1 MSTLLENVPD
11 RTQPPNPA
19 EMIKIENFD
28 GVGELTIGVGSPGH
42 IMVTALCLL
51 NNPEVNKF
59 FLAQQLKL
67 VDRITKTKI
76 FPRNGMALPNGEVY
90 QEPQSEVVEINLPD
104 HGE

>member
-1 MSTLLENVPD
+1 MVTRLENVPD
-11 RTQPPNPA
+11 QLQEPSPLDTIR
-19 EMIKIENFD
+19 IETFE
-28 GVGELTIGVGSPGH
+28 GIGELTIGVGSNWH
-42 IMVTALCLL
+42 IIAVALCLL
-51 NNPEVNKF
+51 NAPQINKF
-59 FLAQQLKL
+59 FLAQKLNL

>member
-1 MSTLLENVPD
+1 MSIRLENVPD
-11 RTQPPNPA
+11 RMQPTNPA
-19 EMIKIENFD
+19 EMVKIEHFD
-28 GVGELTIGVGSPGH
+28 GIGELTIGVGSSGH
-42 IMVTALCLL
+42 IMVTALCLF

-59 FLAQQLKL
+59 FLSQKLNL

-104 HGE
+104 YGE